1 MKTLAISD
9 LHLGVNRTG
18 GTTSTSL
25 EELRAYAHRKHRELL
40 GMAVTLDCG
49 RVIVNGD
56 LTDQYSVPLS
66 EAIEIYRAADD
77 FLSENEDKE
86 IVWGRGNHD
95 VSKDSSKLGTV
106 DFIGALLEMKYPTRF
121 KLVSKPT
128 LIDDIYVLPHCSNQE
143 IFDLELGRVPD
154 GVKYLAL
161 HCCFDNTFAA
171 ESDHSLNITRAQ
183 AKELVKRM
191 TLVLG
196 HEHQGRTLMNDK
208 VIIVGNNFSQ
218 SVSDCL
224 VHGEGQKDGRKY
236 ALVIDGDD
244 MELVPTWSFK
254 DDVGGFREV
263 DWRDLAK
270 APDGPLFIRVS
281 GDATAAEAPSVIK
294 AISKFRQISKAFV
307 VTNGVK
313 VEGVAG
319 ADELAA
325 SVEDIRSVGVLQ
337 MLIDTLDPDQAACVR
352 KLLAGEM

>member
-1 MKTLAISD
+1 MKTLVISD

-25 EELRAYAHRKHRELL
+25 EELRAYAHLKHRELL

-86 IVWGRGNHD
+86 LVWGRGNHD

-121 KLVSKPT
+121 KLVAKPT

-143 IFDLELGRVPD
+143 IFDLELSRVPCTP
-154 GVKYLAL
+154 VYLLL
-161 HCCFDNTFAA
+161 HCCYDNVFAA
-171 ESDHSLNITRAQ
+171 DASHSLNLSRDA
-183 AKELVKRM
+183 AKKLIKLGH

-196 HEHQGRTLMNDK
+196 HEHQQKSAFAGKLL
-208 VIIVGNNFSQ
+208 VVGNQFSS

-224 VHGEGQKDGRKY
+224 GNLTKRLVVLHG
-236 ALVIDGDD
+236 
-244 MELVPTWSFK
+244 
-254 DDVGGFREV
+254 
-263 DWRDLAK
+263 
-270 APDGPLFIRVS
+270 
-281 GDATAAEAPSVIK
+281 
-294 AISKFRQISKAFV
+294 
-307 VTNGVK
+307 
-313 VEGVAG
+313 
-319 ADELAA
+319 
-325 SVEDIRSVGVLQ
+325 
-337 MLIDTLDPDQAACVR
+337 
-352 KLLAGEM
+352 

>member
-1 MKTLAISD
+1 MKTLVISD

-18 GTTSTSL
+18 GTTSKSL
-25 EELRAYAHRKHRELL
+25 AELRAYVHGKHRELL
-40 GMAVTLDCG
+40 GMAVTLNCG

-56 LTDQYSVPLS
+56 LTDQYSIPLS
-66 EAIEIYRAADD
+66 EAIEVYKAADD
-77 FLSENEDKE
+77 FLSENKDKE
-86 IVWGRGNHD
+86 LVWGRGNHD

-128 LIDDIYVLPHCSNQE
+128 LIDDIYVLPHCPNQE

-171 ESDHSLNITRAQ
+171 ESNNSLNITRAQ

-196 HEHQGRTLMNDK
+196 HEHQGRTMMNDK
-208 VIIVGNNFSQ
+208 VIIIGNQVPS

-224 VHGEGQKDGRKY
+224 VHGEGQKDGCKY
-236 ALVIDGDD
+236 ALVIEGDD
-244 MELVPTWSFK
+244 MELIPTWSFK
-254 DDVGGFREV
+254 DEVGGFREV
-263 DWRDLAK
+263 DWRDLAN
-270 APDGPLFIRVS
+270 APDGKLFIRV
-281 GDATAAEAPSVIK
+281 GGTASASEAPSVIK
-294 AISKFRQISKAFV
+294 AISSLRQLSTAV
-307 VTNGVK
+307 VITNGVK

-325 SVEDIRSVGVLQ
+325 SVEDIRSVDVLQ

-352 KLLAGEM
+352 KLLADK